1 MTEPAHIGHVR
12 IEHPRDAH
20 GRLCIRNYRND
31 VANNSEPQSL
41 MSEQE
46 LAPGETVL
54 IAIYPGALLTIRGA
68 A

>member
-1 MTEPAHIGHVR
+1 MSDPDQIGHVR

-20 GRLCIRNYRND
+20 GRLCIRNYRVD
-31 VANNSEPQSL
+31 VPMGNEPHSL
-41 MSEQE
+41 MSEQN
-46 LAPGETVL
+46 LAPGESAL